1 MVDGIQIKVCGL
13 TSLADAR
20 FADACGADFLGFVL
34 CPKSPRYVSIK
45 QYRSMA
51 GRLPERHKVAV
62 TVEPYPEALL
72 ALRGEGFD
80 HFQVHFRHDLPLAR
94 IESWTHSV
102 GAETLWLAPKLP
114 PEVDVPASWLGLSRG
129 ILLDAF
135 DTALFGGTGK
145 AGDWSK
151 FKSHR
156 QKQTGKTWVLSGGLN
171 PENIGEALAKP
182 GARFVDVN
190 SGVESAPGVKDHAR
204 LKAFVTRSEEHTS
217 ELQSPMYLVC
227 RLLLEKT

>member
-34 CPKSPRYVSIK
+34 HPKSPRYVSIA

-62 TVEPYPEALL
+62 TVEPDPSALL
-72 ALRGEGFD
+72 AMRDAGFD
-80 HFQVHFRHDLPLAR
+80 HFQVHFRHDLPLSR
-94 IESWTHSV
+94 IEKWTHSV
-102 GAETLWLAPKLP
+102 GAETLWLAPRLP

-129 ILLDAF
+129 IMLDAF
-135 DTALFGGTGK
+135 DASLFGGTGK
-145 AGDWSK
+145 TGDWSK
-151 FKSHR
+151 FKRHR
-156 QKQTGKTWVLSGGLN
+156 QQQPGKTWVLSGGLN
-171 PENIGEALAKP
+171 PENIGEALAKT

-204 LKAFVTRSEEHTS
+204 LKAFVTAVHKAMGR
-217 ELQSPMYLVC
+217 
-227 RLLLEKT
+227 